1 MEVLKLGMEM
11 LANQKRE
18 PTTSGGPEDNS
29 PEHSAGSS
37 DSIRHTSECAIAF
50 GIRGCRRSSDDRQV
64 GGLGETT
71 SYRSGR
77 VAFFHDI
84 FVPSFFPPVC
94 LEENDA
100 EYLGGMG
107 EKGCGSIKTG
117 SRRCLKTVRW
127 VRLPAVGGSRLH
139 RWWHAERGD
148 GEQVRIQAHTIKG
161 AAGNIS
167 ARLTWETAAVIEA
180 HAREGR
186 LDAAIGMIAQLQDD
200 LQAFQHEIGR
210 LTADE

>member
-139 RWWHAERGD
+139 RWWHTRSCITERYFKY
-148 GEQVRIQAHTIKG
+148 EYKLYSETI
-161 AAGNIS
+161 
-167 ARLTWETAAVIEA
+167 
-180 HAREGR
+180 
-186 LDAAIGMIAQLQDD
+186 
-200 LQAFQHEIGR
+200 
-210 LTADE
+210 

>member
-139 RWWHAERGD
+139 RWWHLRYDDNSYSLIITRYSYHHFLDPRAALAE
-148 GEQVRIQAHTIKG
+148 
-161 AAGNIS
+161 
-167 ARLTWETAAVIEA
+167 
-180 HAREGR
+180 
-186 LDAAIGMIAQLQDD
+186 MIRVCKP
-200 LQAFQHEIGR
+200 GCW
-210 LTADE
+210 

>member
-1 MEVLKLGMEM
+1 MEM

-139 RWWHAERGD
+139 RWWQGHAIRLPTGLVLD
-148 GEQVRIQAHTIKG
+148 PRKVAVNLVRLENRVCRSK
-161 AAGNIS
+161 IS
-167 ARLTWETAAVIEA
+167 YSTLCAKTL
-180 HAREGR
+180 EG
-186 LDAAIGMIAQLQDD
+186 
-200 LQAFQHEIGR
+200 F
-210 LTADE
+210 

>member
-1 MEVLKLGMEM
+1 MGMEM

-139 RWWHAERGD
+139 RWWHYPTRELPDILPGTIVSD
-148 GEQVRIQAHTIKG
+148 GC
-161 AAGNIS
+161 
-167 ARLTWETAAVIEA
+167 
-180 HAREGR
+180 
-186 LDAAIGMIAQLQDD
+186 
-200 LQAFQHEIGR
+200 
-210 LTADE
+210 AD

>member
-139 RWWHAERGD
+139 RWWHTGLRGCD
-148 GEQVRIQAHTIKG
+148 I
-161 AAGNIS
+161 AG
-167 ARLTWETAAVIEA
+167 
-180 HAREGR
+180 
-186 LDAAIGMIAQLQDD
+186 MK
-200 LQAFQHEIGR
+200 IGR
-210 LTADE
+210 AHV